1 VRNILKITAACGI
14 AVLGVH
20 AEEAAKPSPA
30 YTSSAVMQAAGVDLS
45 GEGFPGAGVEAWL
58 GKPADQVVPLTGDR
72 TALLAEVKR
81 IGDVSVLSGNE
92 AVMHLSTGNY
102 ERFKGSNGQ
111 GLITSKGIDVRLSPG
126 QWPYAVAVLPASG
139 SVPGFIFFNSAGVPV
154 HRILLTERSNVAEFD
169 AITAQFKGEA
179 PALDLKP
186 VETPEVVP
194 PTEETKAALLEGWRK
209 MQDTHE
215 FSGLLKEHKVS
226 RIDAARI
233 AEGEFTV
240 QLDPA
245 AYGALFEQLMDQEVA
260 IMFFALNDGC
270 VQISTGAITEINR
283 TRGTLQLV
291 EDDSRTLVSLPRI
304 AQVWRVSKPTER
316 GLIHSLELYDASGEI
331 LALLFGSE
339 KGDSTSIVKWKELLF
354 ALPLAGE
361 GAVKVA
367 GETAEAPAAL

>member
-1 VRNILKITAACGI
+1 MKKLLCVAAACGLS
-14 AVLGVH
+14 ALAVH
-20 AEEAAKPSPA
+20 AEDAAPVKTA
-30 YTSSAVMQAAGVDLS
+30 YVTASVMQAAGVSLD

-58 GKPADQVVPLTGDR
+58 SKPADQVVPLTGDM
-72 TALLAEVKR
+72 TALLTELKR

-92 AVMHLSTGNY
+92 AVMHLSTGSY
-102 ERFKGSNGQ
+102 ERFKGSDGR

-139 SVPGFIFFNSAGVPV
+139 SVPGFIFFNSAGIPV
-154 HRILLTERSNVAEFD
+154 HRILLTETSNVAEFD
-169 AITAQFKGEA
+169 AITAQFKGEV
-179 PALDLKP
+179 PALALKP
-186 VETPEVVP
+186 VEQPETVA

-215 FSGLLKEHKVS
+215 FSGLLNTHKVS

-233 AEGEFTV
+233 AEGEFTA

-245 AYGALFEQLMDQEVA
+245 AYDVLFEQLMKQEAA
-260 IMFFALNDGC
+260 IMFFAMNDGC

-283 TRGTLQLV
+283 TRGMLQLA
-291 EDDSRTLVSLPRI
+291 EDDSRTLVSLPRV

-316 GLIHSLELYDASGEI
+316 GLIHSLELYDANGQI

-339 KGDSTSIVKWKELLF
+339 KGDSTSIVKWKDLLF
-354 ALPLAGE
+354 ALPLAGD

>member
-1 VRNILKITAACGI
+1 MKKLFYVAAACGLS
-14 AVLGVH
+14 ALTVH
-20 AEEAAKPSPA
+20 AEDAAPVKSA
-30 YTSSAVMQAAGVDLS
+30 YVTASVMQSAGVSLD
-45 GEGFPGAGVEAWL
+45 GEGFPGAGVESWL
-58 GKPADQVVPLTGDR
+58 SKPADQVVPLVGDM
-72 TALLAEVKR
+72 TALLSELKR
-81 IGDVSVLSGNE
+81 VGDVSVLSGNE
-92 AVMHLSTGNY
+92 AVMHLSTGSY
-102 ERFKGSNGQ
+102 ERFKGSDGR

-126 QWPYAVAVLPASG
+126 QWPYAAAILPASG

-154 HRILLTERSNVAEFD
+154 HRILLTETSNVAEFD
-169 AITAQFKGEA
+169 AIVAQFKGDS
-179 PALDLKP
+179 PAIALTP
-186 VETPEVVP
+186 VDADATETP
-194 PTEETKAALLEGWRK
+194 TEATKAALLEGWRK

-215 FSGLLKEHKVS
+215 FSGLLNDHKIS

-233 AEGEFTV
+233 AEGEFTA

-245 AYGALFEQLMDQEVA
+245 AYDVLFEQLMKQEAA
-260 IMFFALNDGC
+260 IMFFAMNDGC

-316 GLIHSLELYDASGEI
+316 GLIHSLELYDANGQI

-339 KGDSTSIVKWKELLF
+339 KGDSTNIVTWKELLF

-361 GAVKVA
+361 GPVKVA